1 MVAEVIVDEGTE
13 HLSTE
18 LGIGVIWRR
27 TMRKRS
33 CELSEGEL
41 DFGDTKP
48 AAQTLSSGHLC
59 IEQPLVCSVH
69 KIAHE

>member
-13 HLSTE
+13 HLSAE

-33 CELSEGEL
+33 CELNEGEL

-48 AAQTLSSGHLC
+48 AAQTLSSWP
-59 IEQPLVCSVH
+59 PLYRAALSVQC
-69 KIAHE
+69 AQNSS

>member
-41 DFGDTKP
+41 AKHCHV
-48 AAQTLSSGHLC
+48 GHLC
-59 IEQPLVCSVH
+59 IEQLLVCSA
-69 KIAHE
+69 IAVQ